1 MSEKGWAKAN
11 FGSNNQRSHDDTYN
25 LLFFG
30 ECQFLELRSWV
41 PQFHWG
47 FPQREH
53 PVGTPSG
60 VLFSA
65 TEGTLLGTL
74 AMPWVGLRNLGEVWV
89 SLQISLLSTPQL
101 MQAHSISPFVLK
113 REQLEGAVHFE
124 SEITSECAKLV
135 SGYGEDG
142 VRCMAISVSEPIA
155 SWQEGD
161 DPAVTCTGGTP
172 LTWQLGI

>member
-1 MSEKGWAKAN
+1 MILIICC
-11 FGSNNQRSHDDTYN
+11 FLGSVNSWN
-25 LLFFG
+25 LDPG
-30 ECQFLELRSWV
+30 FLSSIGGSRRGNTLWE
-41 PQFHWG
+41 P
-47 FPQREH
+47 H
-53 PVGTPSG
+53 PVSF
-60 VLFSA
+60 FSA
-65 TEGTLLGTL
+65 TEGTLLGML